1 MSLIEGPL
9 WLSKHTLIIQKTM
22 KTSKQTFVTPVG
34 EVTYLTLT
42 NARGSQVTLSSL
54 GAGIIAIRVPDRE
67 GNMAD
72 VVIGYPEA
80 ADYIADGPCAGK
92 TPGPV
97 SYTHLTLPTIGG

>member
-1 MSLIEGPL
+1 
-9 WLSKHTLIIQKTM
+9 M

-72 VVIGYPEA
+72 VASDTPRQPTTSPTGLAPAKPLA
-80 ADYIADGPCAGK
+80 A
-92 TPGPV
+92 TPTV
-97 SYTHLTLPTIGG
+97 